1 MFEFLIRRLLIG
13 VFTLLCITFL
23 QYALLRFMP
32 GTPLTL
38 NMAELDPTKTI
49 SVEQMEQLKKIYG
62 LDKPFYEAYAIWLKQ
77 LLKGDMGNSFTHK
90 KPVAR
95 LITERLGPTL
105 FLSITSLLV
114 AYAAAVPMGL
124 FVAARSGTK
133 TERGLSTAL
142 YMLYSFPNFVAALLL
157 QMWVALKLGWFPL
170 FGMVSDNY
178 DSLSTLGKV
187 KDLFWHLTLPLICY
201 TYAALA
207 YDVRFINANLQEVIR
222 QDYIRTAK
230 AKGLSGATIL
240 VKHAFRNTLIP
251 LITSLGLM
259 LPSLVS
265 GAVIIEQIFSWPGIG
280 RMFFESITARDYPTL
295 MGLLLMFSVMTVVGQ
310 LLADILYALVD
321 PRVRLGD
328 R

>member
-62 LDKPFYEAYAIWLKQ
+62 LDKPFYEAYASWLKQ
-77 LLKGDMGNSFTHK
+77 VLQGDLGNSFTHK
-90 KPVAR
+90 KPVSR
-95 LITERLGPTL
+95 LIGERLGPTL

-133 TERGLSTAL
+133 TERGISTAL
-142 YMLYSFPNFVAALLL
+142 YMLYSFPSFVAALLL

-178 DSLSTLGKV
+178 DSLSTLGKI

-207 YDVRFINANLQEVIR
+207 YDVRFINANLQEVVR

-230 AKGLSGATIL
+230 AKGLSGARIL

-265 GAVIIEQIFSWPGIG
+265 GAVIIEQIFTWPGVG
-280 RMFFESITARDYPTL
+280 RMFFESITSRDYPTL
-295 MGLLLMFSVMTVVGQ
+295 MGLLLLFSVMTVVGQ